1 MKKISFLFA
10 FIILFGFT
18 GFQTGSLHFKVAYKP
33 DSRYNETLE
42 QSSEGKVYYFGSEEF
57 LKSLKGRD
65 VSNPTITKKSS
76 TTKEIFKTGK
86 LTDSIHFPLTMEF
99 VSTES
104 SDGKQVI
111 PDGTIIFGHGTIGNM
126 PVLDSIFSPG
136 MEDET
141 KMVFMKTM
149 AATLSQITFPE
160 KDINVGDSF
169 THETPLTIPVA
180 GKKIEMNISTVYK
193 LLSIS
198 SGLAT
203 FDISQHYTMTLDEY
217 TTEGGGSGSGHM
229 VYDISHNFYTNFEE
243 NAEMNLTMKT
253 DDFSLKVS
261 TKNTFKQTI
270 TFGKN

>member
-10 FIILFGFT
+10 FITLFGFT
-18 GFQTGSLHFKVAYKP
+18 GFQTNQLHFKVGYQP
-33 DSRYNETLE
+33 ESRYNETLE
-42 QSSEGKVYYFGSEEF
+42 QSSEATVNYYGSEKF
-57 LKSLKGRD
+57 LKSLKD
-65 VSNPTITKKSS
+65 QNVSNPTITKKSS

-111 PDGTIIFGHGTIGNM
+111 PDGTIIYVYGTI
-126 PVLDSIFSPG
+126 
-136 MEDET
+136 
-141 KMVFMKTM
+141 
-149 AATLSQITFPE
+149 ITFPE
-160 KDINVGDSF
+160 KDLNVGDSF

-180 GKKIEMNISTVYK
+180 GKKIEMNISTVYS

-203 FDISQHYTMTLDEY
+203 FDIKQHYTMTLDEY
-217 TTEGGGSGSGHM
+217 TTEGGGSGTGRM
-229 VYDISHNFYTNFEE
+229 VYDIAHSFYTNFEE
-243 NAEMNLTMKT
+243 NAEMNLTMKM

-261 TKNTFKQTI
+261 SKNTFKQTVS
-270 TFGKN
+270 FGKN